1 MREKLTQLLQH
12 AYCPYSNYPVS
23 AIVVMY
29 DGKMFGGVN
38 IENASYGA
46 TICAERNAISSAI
59 AAGYQKEDFREL
71 YVMVT
76 GDKPAF
82 PCFLCRQTIVE
93 FFHKDCKLVI
103 MNQNYEEH
111 YFISDI
117 APHPFTSED
126 LK

>member
-1 MREKLTQLLQH
+1 MREKLTQLLER
-12 AYCPYSNYPVS
+12 AYCPYSKYPVA

-38 IENASYGA
+38 VENASYGA
-46 TICAERNAISSAI
+46 TICAERNAITSAI
-59 AAGYQKEDFREL
+59 TAGYGKEDFREL
-71 YVMVT
+71 YVMVK
-76 GDKPAF
+76 GNKPAF

-103 MNQNYEEH
+103 MDNSHEEH
-111 YFISDI
+111 YFMSDI